1 MISCNEWSTHVSLSP
16 RFLACRYVGSG
27 DNYVYSLSPT
37 TGAVNWRFKTG
48 GALGSTAVSLGG
60 VVYFASQDGYLY
72 VHVHLQRY
80 SVAMINF
87 LRGCATLCCYDY
99 TPAVASLYWYV
110 LTSMLP

>member
-1 MISCNEWSTHVSLSP
+1 M
-16 RFLACRYVGSG
+16 GSG

-80 SVAMINF
+80 SVAKIT
-87 LRGCATLCCYDY
+87 LLHGCATLCCYDY
-99 TPAVASLYWYV
+99 TPVWLRLSLYWYALASV
-110 LTSMLP
+110 LP